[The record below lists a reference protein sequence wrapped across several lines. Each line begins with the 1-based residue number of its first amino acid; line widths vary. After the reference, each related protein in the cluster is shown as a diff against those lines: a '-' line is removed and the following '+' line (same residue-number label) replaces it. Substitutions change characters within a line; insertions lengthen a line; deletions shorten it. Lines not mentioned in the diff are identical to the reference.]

1 MRLVYL
7 SESILPSRLANSV
20 HVMKM
25 CSALAGQGHDLCL
38 VGVKGDDAE
47 LKGKSLFGHYG
58 VQENFRVKRIPY
70 PRIKGGSLIFPWLAA
85 RAAKAC
91 KPEMAYGRYARGMA
105 LLASSGIP
113 LVFETHQ
120 PVAVMDSISR
130 RAFRRME
137 QKGNL
142 KRLVVISQALKDLLA
157 PETTLQD
164 ILVAHDA
171 VDLHHPPLESP
182 EGFESGKYKV
192 GYFGSLYEGRG
203 VEVVVELAR
212 RFAELDFH
220 LVGGRESDL
229 AKHKSG
235 GLPRNLVFHGFVPPA
250 AVPGLMA
257 SCQALLMPYQR
268 RVTILGEGDTSR
280 WMSPLKMFE
289 YLASGVPLISSDI
302 PVLREVLTPGVNALL
317 APPDDLDA
325 WQSALEKLLAEPEY
339 AAAMARRGREDV
351 AEKYTW
357 AKRAELVLEGI

>member
-25 CSALAGQGHDLCL
+25 CSALAGRGHDLLL

-47 LKGKSLFGHYG
+47 LGGKSLFEHYG
-58 VQENFRVKRIPY
+58 VNAEFNVERIPY

-85 RAAKAC
+85 RAARAFV
-91 KPEMAYGRYARGMA
+91 PELVYGRYARGMG
-105 LLASSGIP
+105 LLAGLGAP

-120 PVAVMDSISR
+120 PVTVMGSISR
-130 RAFRRME
+130 RAFFRME
-137 QKGNL
+137 KKGNL
-142 KRLVVISQALKDLLA
+142 KRLVVISEALKKLLA
-157 PETTLQD
+157 QETGVKD

-171 VDLHHPPLESP
+171 VDLPSP
-182 EGFESGKYKV
+182 EEKPQPGFDPARFKV
-192 GYFGSLYEGRG
+192 GYFGSLYQGRG

-212 RFAELDFH
+212 RFPGMDFH

-229 AKHKSG
+229 AERRSG
-235 GLPRNLVFHGFVPPA
+235 DLPANLVFHGFVPPA
-250 AVPGLMA
+250 MVPGMMG

-268 RVTILGEGDTSR
+268 KVTILGEGDTSR

-302 PVLREVLTPGVNALL
+302 PVLREVLTPGENALL
-317 APPDDLDA
+317 VPPDDLDA
-325 WQSALEKLLAEPEY
+325 WSRALETLRDRPEIAAGLADK
-339 AAAMARRGREDV
+339 GRKGV

-357 AKRAELVLEGI
+357 AKRAELVLRGL